1 MAETEKK
8 KKEKK
13 SKAKEEDKKPV
24 DSRKILLVT
33 GANRGIGL
41 EIIDTLLEKK
51 TKLRLIMTARNDELG
66 QQKYNELCEK
76 YPEDKER
83 FFYHQLD
90 ITNEES
96 ITELINWIKTTFKK
110 IDYLCNNAG
119 VSNKGTDF
127 NIETF
132 NFTFNTNVYGTIN
145 FIDKML
151 TSSVFNKQGKIILVT
166 GKSSLSKIKDEKLM
180 TKFKN
185 AKNADDAIK
194 LADSFKDSIENN
206 TVDEDGWYKN
216 TFGVGTMV
224 MNTYAKVVIKR
235 REISKEQLSVYAV
248 HPGWVKTEMGGEFA
262 KVEVKDAANQIIYL
276 IELPDGINK
285 EFQGKFFEE
294 CKVSNFD

>member
-8 KKEKK
+8 KKDKK
-13 SKAKEEDKKPV
+13 SKGKEEDKKPV

-132 NFTFNTNVYGTIN
+132 NFTF
-145 FIDKML
+145 D
-151 TSSVFNKQGKIILVT
+151 KQGKIILVT

-216 TFGVGTMV
+216 TFGVGTMI
-224 MNTYAKVVIKR
+224 MNTYAKTVIKR